1 MLELLGIFV
10 GHIYFFLKFRY
21 AQDFGGPDLLQTP
34 QVIMKFILL
43 WKKVELG
50 SWDSRELADKIVL
63 KFENVAAK
71 PFFFDFCFF
80 LNLNDYK
87 YNCQKMG

>member
-1 MLELLGIFV
+1 MVKFFFGVTFKAQYLPWVLCLFNMIVKGGGMLELLGIFV

-50 SWDSRELADKIVL
+50 S
-63 KFENVAAK
+63 
-71 PFFFDFCFF
+71 
-80 LNLNDYK
+80 
-87 YNCQKMG
+87 